1 MRFQFLKENQRKY
14 NIKKACKILKIS
26 RSGYYEFLHRKKSKR
41 AIENEALTEMIEDI
55 FQENHGRYG
64 ARRIQ
69 LVLEKQVIQANSKRV
84 SRLMS
89 EHGLVAKGTRKA
101 YSKPRKGKA
110 YEEQENILNRVF
122 SADERN
128 KIWVGDITYIPTK
141 HGFLYLAVFIDIYS
155 RKVTGWAMD
164 TRIRDTLV
172 LAALNQAIG
181 REHPE
186 EGLLVHTDRG
196 AQYTSQRF
204 QAVLMRYGFRQSMS
218 RKGNPYDNAIME
230 SFYRTLKRELVQDAG
245 YDNPEQ
251 ARQEIFQY
259 IELYYNTK
267 RIHSALG
274 WLSPTQF
281 EAQNT

>member
-55 FQENHGRYG
+55 FHDNHSRYG

-69 LVLEKQVIQANSKRV
+69 LVLEKQGIRANSKRV

-101 YSKPRKGKA
+101 YRKPRKGKA
-110 YEEQENILNRVF
+110 YEEQENVLNRVF
-122 SADERN
+122 STDERN

-141 HGFLYLAVFIDIYS
+141 QGFLYLAVFIDIYS
-155 RKVTGWAMD
+155 RKVTGWAVD

-186 EGLLVHTDRG
+186 AGLLVHTDRG

-204 QAVLMRYGFRQSMS
+204 QALLARYGFRQSMS
-218 RKGNPYDNAIME
+218 RKGNPYDNAVME

>member
-1 MRFQFLKENQRKY
+1 MRFQFLKENQTKF

-69 LVLEKQVIQANSKRV
+69 LVLEKQGIQANSKRV
-84 SRLMS
+84 SRLMN
-89 EHGLVAKGTRKA
+89 EQGLVAKGTRKA
-101 YSKPRKGKA
+101 YRRPRKGKA
-110 YEEQENILNRVF
+110 YEEQENVLNRVF
-122 SADERN
+122 SIGERN
-128 KIWVGDITYIPTK
+128 RVWVGDITYIPTK

-172 LAALNQAIG
+172 LTALNQAIG

-186 EGLLVHTDRG
+186 TGLLIHTDRG
-196 AQYTSQRF
+196 AQYTSHRF
-204 QAVLMRYGFRQSMS
+204 QALLMRYGFRQSMS

-274 WLSPTQF
+274 WLSPTHF